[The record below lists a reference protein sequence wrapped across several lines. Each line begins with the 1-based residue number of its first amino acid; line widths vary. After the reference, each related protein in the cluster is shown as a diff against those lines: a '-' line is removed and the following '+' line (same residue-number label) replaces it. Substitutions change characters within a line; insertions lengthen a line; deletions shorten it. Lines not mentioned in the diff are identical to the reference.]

1 MGEPQDCH
9 YFPSV
14 CLARVCQTLLRAA
27 GRSWYVT
34 LRAFSKL
41 YAQSAEGSACGAG
54 LLGRPYGSPGV
65 SGCLPALEA
74 RSPRPRRGQS
84 RPVPP
89 ERPRPSARL
98 CGRGASAAGGTA
110 RVCRHLCVGSS
121 ARACPSPDFCLF
133 KDAAHMGS
141 GHPSLAVKKCL
152 PAREA

>member
-65 SGCLPALEA
+65 SGCLPALKA

-89 ERPRPSARL
+89 
-98 CGRGASAAGGTA
+98 RGPGPQRGSAAAAPRLLEAPPVSAATFAWGPP
-110 RVCRHLCVGSS
+110 RVLVRLRIF
-121 ARACPSPDFCLF
+121 AFLRMPLTWDRATQ
-133 KDAAHMGS
+133 A
-141 GHPSLAVKKCL
+141 
-152 PAREA
+152 